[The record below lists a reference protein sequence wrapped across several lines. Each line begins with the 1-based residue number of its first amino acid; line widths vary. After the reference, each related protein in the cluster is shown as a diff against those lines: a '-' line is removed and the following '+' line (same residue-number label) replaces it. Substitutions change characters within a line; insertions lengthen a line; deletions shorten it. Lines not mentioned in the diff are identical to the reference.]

1 MGFNFDKFIDA
12 ASKQMKT
19 GIGDIKDQVNQLL
32 DDGTTNAP
40 IKGSPW
46 VCKCGNRVEA
56 GHEFCSM
63 CGTSRQSMFDAY
75 LDEQAKNEL
84 HHTQKNLIE
93 LNHEKTTMI
102 EQIKRKDET
111 ISLLQNKIMSLSHN
125 QEQLKEEN
133 QKYKNI
139 EEVLSGEI
147 AKKTTELAALNKK
160 YTDDLSAKSTE
171 INTLR
176 EKYTKELSQKEAELV
191 TLKEKYTKKLSD
203 KETEILNLKNKY
215 TSEINE
221 LQKKVDNLKKNTPNE
236 SKKVEQLKNNTV
248 ISQTKQ
254 NNHSNKKMSRL
265 DEQGIF
271 IELFEKFLDRAY
283 PISMELDNMYDTE
296 DGRGHEMKF
305 FEDTAIDSS
314 KNYDAYFQDED
325 LKRGID
331 LLKSSNDDKDKEA
344 LKCFEIASQRSI
356 KPECSVNPEALARLG
371 EMYENNRGV
380 EEKISDEELLNCYF
394 KASIYGSGRSSFRIF
409 NIYKANADDRKVKGD
424 ETAAEDYIRLAK
436 FFIQIAAEQNNYQD
450 ESNII
455 ESYKNTGKVSI

>member
-1 MGFNFDKFIDA
+1 
-12 ASKQMKT
+12 
-19 GIGDIKDQVNQLL
+19 
-32 DDGTTNAP
+32 
-40 IKGSPW
+40 
-46 VCKCGNRVEA
+46 
-56 GHEFCSM
+56 
-63 CGTSRQSMFDAY
+63 
-75 LDEQAKNEL
+75 
-84 HHTQKNLIE
+84 
-93 LNHEKTTMI
+93 
-102 EQIKRKDET
+102 
-111 ISLLQNKIMSLSHN
+111 
-125 QEQLKEEN
+125 
-133 QKYKNI
+133 
-139 EEVLSGEI
+139 
-147 AKKTTELAALNKK
+147 
-160 YTDDLSAKSTE
+160 
-171 INTLR
+171 
-176 EKYTKELSQKEAELV
+176 
-191 TLKEKYTKKLSD
+191 
-203 KETEILNLKNKY
+203 
-215 TSEINE
+215 
-221 LQKKVDNLKKNTPNE
+221 
-236 SKKVEQLKNNTV
+236 TV

-455 ESYKNTGKVSI
+455 ESYKNTGEVSI

>member
-1 MGFNFDKFIDA
+1 
-12 ASKQMKT
+12 
-19 GIGDIKDQVNQLL
+19 
-32 DDGTTNAP
+32 
-40 IKGSPW
+40 
-46 VCKCGNRVEA
+46 
-56 GHEFCSM
+56 
-63 CGTSRQSMFDAY
+63 
-75 LDEQAKNEL
+75 
-84 HHTQKNLIE
+84 
-93 LNHEKTTMI
+93 MI

-139 EEVLSGEI
+139 EEALSGEI

-236 SKKVEQLKNNTV
+236 SKEVEQLKNNTV

-283 PISMELDNMYDTE
+283 Q
-296 DGRGHEMKF
+296 
-305 FEDTAIDSS
+305 
-314 KNYDAYFQDED
+314 FQW
-325 LKRGID
+325 
-331 LLKSSNDDKDKEA
+331 N
-344 LKCFEIASQRSI
+344 
-356 KPECSVNPEALARLG
+356 
-371 EMYENNRGV
+371 
-380 EEKISDEELLNCYF
+380 
-394 KASIYGSGRSSFRIF
+394 
-409 NIYKANADDRKVKGD
+409 
-424 ETAAEDYIRLAK
+424 
-436 FFIQIAAEQNNYQD
+436 
-450 ESNII
+450 
-455 ESYKNTGKVSI
+455 

>member
-139 EEVLSGEI
+139 EEALSGEI
-147 AKKTTELAALNKK
+147 AKK
-160 YTDDLSAKSTE
+160 
-171 INTLR
+171 
-176 EKYTKELSQKEAELV
+176 
-191 TLKEKYTKKLSD
+191 
-203 KETEILNLKNKY
+203 
-215 TSEINE
+215 
-221 LQKKVDNLKKNTPNE
+221 
-236 SKKVEQLKNNTV
+236 
-248 ISQTKQ
+248 
-254 NNHSNKKMSRL
+254 
-265 DEQGIF
+265 
-271 IELFEKFLDRAY
+271 
-283 PISMELDNMYDTE
+283 
-296 DGRGHEMKF
+296 
-305 FEDTAIDSS
+305 
-314 KNYDAYFQDED
+314 
-325 LKRGID
+325 
-331 LLKSSNDDKDKEA
+331 
-344 LKCFEIASQRSI
+344 QR
-356 KPECSVNPEALARLG
+356 N
-371 EMYENNRGV
+371 
-380 EEKISDEELLNCYF
+380 
-394 KASIYGSGRSSFRIF
+394 
-409 NIYKANADDRKVKGD
+409 
-424 ETAAEDYIRLAK
+424 
-436 FFIQIAAEQNNYQD
+436 
-450 ESNII
+450 
-455 ESYKNTGKVSI
+455 